1 MLQSKRWN
9 WRGLLLLSITCLL
22 TTTSAF
28 ALDLEMSVGG
38 GYDDNPR
45 LEKGSEGALF
55 TEAEINIWWTL
66 PLTSYP
72 STSITLLSFAD
83 YQLYDG
89 LDDNWRLGGGVLT
102 STQLPELPCSL
113 EFSCDVAAYRN
124 PLVDDNEFDNL
135 SLGSRLI
142 WFTGPRL
149 NLEFEASLSFE
160 DYCRTVTAGKNKKN
174 DGHNLNGGTGIA
186 QPQNQQSLHNPDKS
200 GQSKYHNQGDRSD
213 RLVATALKAFYAF
226 TPYLDGGS
234 EFFWRHRHSS
244 IDAEKRSAYGLGVN
258 LNWHPAP
265 TLEFIWTLS
274 GERVPYKYDYQKE
287 ERTEKIYTSEI
298 IASWRRGSWT
308 ISGAWNWSN
317 RDSVVNED
325 DYRHNLWQGRLT
337 YSY

>member
-1 MLQSKRWN
+1 MPQSKKWN
-9 WRGLLLLSITCLL
+9 WPGLLLLSIICLL
-22 TTTSAF
+22 TATSAR
-28 ALDLEMSVGG
+28 ALDLEMSVGS

-45 LEKGSEGALF
+45 LEKDSEGAAF

-66 PLTSYP
+66 SLPNYP
-72 STSITLLSFAD
+72 STSITLLSFAN

-89 LDDNWRLGGGVLT
+89 LDDNWRLGAGVIT
-102 STQLPELPCSL
+102 STPLPELPCNL
-113 EFSCDVAAYRN
+113 EFFSDLAAYRN

-160 DYCRTVTAGKNKKN
+160 DYCQTITTGNPKNS
-174 DGHNLNGGTGIA
+174 GHNLNDDASKSRQGDPRNPHALHGNG
-186 QPQNQQSLHNPDKS
+186 QP
-200 GQSKYHNQGDRSD
+200 KYHNSGDRND

-234 EFFWRHRHSS
+234 EVFWRHRHSS

-258 LNWHPAP
+258 LNWHPIS
-265 TLEFIWTLS
+265 TLEFIWELN
-274 GERVPYKYDYQKE
+274 GERLPYEYDYQKE
-287 ERTEKIYTSEI
+287 ARTDKIYTSEI
-298 IASWRRGSWT
+298 IASWRRGSWS
-308 ISGAWNWSN
+308 ISGAWSWSE
-317 RDSVVNED
+317 RDSVINED

>member
-1 MLQSKRWN
+1 MPRSKKWN
-9 WRGLLLLSITCLL
+9 WRYLLLLSIICLL
-22 TTTSAF
+22 TATSAF
-28 ALDLEMSVGG
+28 ALDLEMSVGS

-45 LEKGSEGALF
+45 LEKGSEGAAF

-66 PLTSYP
+66 PLPNYP
-72 STSITLLSFAD
+72 STSITLLSFAN

-89 LDDNWRLGGGVLT
+89 LDDNWQLGAGVVT
-102 STQLPELPCSL
+102 STQLPELPCRL
-113 EFSCDVAAYRN
+113 EFFSDIAAYRN

-142 WFTGPRL
+142 WFAGSRL
-149 NLEFEASLSFE
+149 NLEFEASLSWE
-160 DYCRTVTAGKNKKN
+160 DYCRTITPENQRNG
-174 DGHNLNGGTGIA
+174 GHSLNGSTDKK
-186 QPQNQQSLHNPDKS
+186 QPVNQQNSLNPHNT
-200 GQSKYHNQGDRSD
+200 GQPKHHNSGDRSD

-234 EFFWRHRHSS
+234 EVFWRHRHSS

-258 LNWHPAP
+258 LNWHPTA
-265 TLEFIWTLS
+265 TLEFIWALS
-274 GERVPYKYDYQKE
+274 GERLPYKYDYRKE

-298 IASWRRGSWT
+298 IASWRRGSWS
-308 ISGAWNWSN
+308 ISGAWNWSK
-317 RDSVVNED
+317 RDSVINED